1 MSVITESYS
10 MPIITDFNDQYKN
23 KYFCEV
29 VQGQVSNDVRQE
41 RSASVTAGTV
51 LPTGS
56 IGYINENGVAVN
68 ALTGGT
74 AANTAAIP
82 YIVTVGTEHGNVRS
96 EKYNSGCGL
105 ITMIPLTAGND
116 FMTTVFGGSITA
128 FAPNTKLVVGS
139 VVIDG
144 ETVGAIAPATGD
156 VSETVVGVVRS
167 AGDYHAGVKGVV
179 FSAAFS
185 L

>member
-10 MPIITDFNDQYKN
+10 MPKLDQFNAQYKHP
-23 KYFCEV
+23 YFCEV

-41 RSASVTAGTV
+41 RSASVTVGTV

-68 ALTGGT
+68 TLAGSTT
-74 AANTAAIP
+74 TAAIP
-82 YIVTVGTEHGNVRS
+82 YIVTVGTDHGNVFS
-96 EKYNSGCGL
+96 EKNNSGCGL
-105 ITMIPLTAGND
+105 ITMVPLTAGND
-116 FMTTVFGGSITA
+116 IMTTVLGGSIGQFT
-128 FAPNTKLVVGS
+128 PNTKLVVGS
-139 VVIDG
+139 VEING
-144 ETVGAIAPATGD
+144 ATVGAIAPATGD
-156 VSETVVGVVRS
+156 ASETVIGVVRS

-179 FSAAFS
+179 FTAAFS

>member
-1 MSVITESYS
+1 
-10 MPIITDFNDQYKN
+10 MPKIDQFNDQYKN

-41 RSASVTAGTV
+41 RSAAVMAGTV

-68 ALTGGT
+68 TLAGSTV
-74 AANTAAIP
+74 ANSAAIP
-82 YIVTVGTEHGNVRS
+82 YIVTVGTEHGNVFS

-116 FMTTVFGGSITA
+116 IMTTVFGGSISAYT
-128 FAPNTKLVVGS
+128 PTLKLAVGS
-139 VVIDG
+139 KTIDG
-144 ETVGAIAPATGD
+144 VSVSVIAPATGD
-156 VSETVVGVVRS
+156 QDEVVVGVVRS
-167 AGDYHAGVKGVV
+167 AGKYHAGVDGVV